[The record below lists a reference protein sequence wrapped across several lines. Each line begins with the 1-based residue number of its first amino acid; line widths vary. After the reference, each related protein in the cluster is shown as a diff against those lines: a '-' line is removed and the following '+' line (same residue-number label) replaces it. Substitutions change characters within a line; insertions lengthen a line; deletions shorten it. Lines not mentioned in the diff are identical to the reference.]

1 MQLQRMCME
10 RRADEFSFE
19 GAWDKQFKEEK
30 EKTTPKEQSDVKVQ
44 EEVKKHE
51 SPEFRGQRDV
61 VEKRTEF
68 KMSSNKKTTPPK
80 VTEALG
86 PNSSQPE
93 ENGTTES

>member
-1 MQLQRMCME
+1 MYIQLQRMCME

-19 GAWDKQFKEEK
+19 GAWAKQFKEEK
-30 EKTTPKEQSDVKVQ
+30 KKPIVKEQ

-51 SPEFRGQRDV
+51 TPEFRGQRDI
-61 VEKRTEF
+61 VEKRVEF

-80 VTEALG
+80 VTEVLG
-86 PNSSQPE
+86 TNSSQPE

>member
-68 KMSSNKKTTPPK
+68 KMSSNKKAAPPK

>member
-1 MQLQRMCME
+1 MYMRLQRMCME

-19 GAWDKQFKEEK
+19 GAWAKQFKEEK
-30 EKTTPKEQSDVKVQ
+30 EKPIVKEQ

-51 SPEFRGQRDV
+51 APEFRGQRDV

-68 KMSSNKKTTPPK
+68 KMSSNKKTTLPNVAK
-80 VTEALG
+80 VLG
-86 PNSSQPE
+86 TNPSQPD

>member
-1 MQLQRMCME
+1 MYMQLQRMCME

-19 GAWDKQFKEEK
+19 GAWAKQFKEEK
-30 EKTTPKEQSDVKVQ
+30 EKPIVKEQ

-68 KMSSNKKTTPPK
+68 KMSSNKKTTLPN
-80 VTEALG
+80 VAEVLG
-86 PNSSQPE
+86 TNPSQPD

>member
-1 MQLQRMCME
+1 MRLQRMCME

-68 KMSSNKKTTPPK
+68 KMSSNKKAAPPK

>member
-1 MQLQRMCME
+1 MYMRLQRMCME

-30 EKTTPKEQSDVKVQ
+30 EKPAVKEQ

-51 SPEFRGQRDV
+51 TPEFRGQRDI

-68 KMSSNKKTTPPK
+68 KMSSNKKTTLPN

-86 PNSSQPE
+86 TNASKSE
-93 ENGTTES
+93 ENGPTEQ

>member
-1 MQLQRMCME
+1 MYMRLQRMCME

-30 EKTTPKEQSDVKVQ
+30 EKTTPKVQ

-68 KMSSNKKTTPPK
+68 KMSSNKKTTLPN
-80 VTEALG
+80 VAEVLG
-86 PNSSQPE
+86 TNPSQPD